1 MSKFKATVALL
12 FLNMLQALADSYD
25 KPLMMIYETDPN
37 QLNRKADNFLFRQ
50 ITELETRTALGGD
63 SNILTVGMGKK
74 WNGWGSKA
82 KHISEELSEV
92 HPERIVAVLDSRD
105 VLLNNLDENSAKNLV
120 EVFNKLT
127 EKHENAIVVGAE
139 SQCCVSALTH
149 ANPGDFLNDDLTRT
163 STEACFSGQPG
174 CLHKG
179 KAYEQPWVSK
189 IQHLAAQREVD
200 SSTKN
205 VYPNTGI
212 IVGKAKNIRKIYDI
226 LNMKE
231 SEDDQALMTEL
242 MLKRPDLIVLDYN
255 QELIGNNDWTEGL
268 NGCVYE
274 WSKDVSRFV
283 HAKYKTMPAFLHF
296 QGKFFECYGKMAK
309 DFGYVGNMRRKLESR
324 SLADSNYGPPSAGTS
339 ATFSGLVIAV
349 VVAFAGQLSF

>member
-1 MSKFKATVALL
+1 
-12 FLNMLQALADSYD
+12 
-25 KPLMMIYETDPN
+25 
-37 QLNRKADNFLFRQ
+37 
-50 ITELETRTALGGD
+50 
-63 SNILTVGMGKK
+63 MG
-74 WNGWGSKA
+74 
-82 KHISEELSEV
+82 
-92 HPERIVAVLDSRD
+92 
-105 VLLNNLDENSAKNLV
+105 
-120 EVFNKLT
+120 
-127 EKHENAIVVGAE
+127 IVVGAE

-174 CLHKG
+174 CFHKG

-189 IQHLAAQREVD
+189 IQHLAAQRGVD

-212 IVGKAKNIRKIYDI
+212 IVGKAKNIRKIYEI

-242 MLKRPDLIVLDYN
+242 ML
-255 QELIGNNDWTEGL
+255 NNDWTEGL

-283 HAKYKTMPAFLHF
+283 HAKYKTM
-296 QGKFFECYGKMAK
+296 
-309 DFGYVGNMRRKLESR
+309 
-324 SLADSNYGPPSAGTS
+324 
-339 ATFSGLVIAV
+339 
-349 VVAFAGQLSF
+349 